1 MKYFEGV
8 IIMNRLKTFG
18 SKKLVAIFLVAS
30 LAIGSIF
37 ASPLNLASST
47 NDAKIY
53 NETYKS
59 VKDAS
64 SVSDG
69 WIVRTKENMVSFE
82 NSGLSVTV
90 GENSLV
96 QFTSLDDQAPV
107 IYLIDGWISVTTDAK
122 LTIKTTVTGYAVNAG
137 STIVVISNAQNEHGY
152 VEKGSA
158 TAVNAITNAITK
170 IEEGNYL
177 NLADSTAQTKAPE
190 TDSQVT
196 EISTKLS
203 QPAIEEQPTEVETQ
217 PEAEEPI
224 TEQPAEEQPTETA
237 EVKTTTE
244 VETTEEVVTEPEAE
258 TEVETVAETTEEVA
272 GPLTKTFTYAGYEA
286 TVTAYIGQAVVEYPA
301 FVTAQELYDAAQAAY
316 NAYSN
321 YLSDVY
327 IQVVEDGKAIVTYP
341 ETYGVDEFNFAMD
354 ILEKEIPYYIATL
367 FGLPVEEAP
376 EVETETATTTQTVEA
391 QPSEI
396 EINSE
401 PAEPTTTTVIVP
413 LTKTFSYAG
422 YEATITANLG
432 QATIEYPAFVTAQE
446 LYDAAQA
453 AYNAYPSYL
462 SEVYI
467 QVVEDGKAVVTY
479 PETYGQAEFN
489 LAVSLIEKEL
499 PSYIASLFAE
509 EEPEVYVDT
518 TEAVIIEI
526 VAPESPAVT
535 AESETTETSETEE
548 NTEIAEAP
556 EVTVTAVKQEKKSSN
571 VKLGATLGLVY
582 GQYTEGSEFK
592 AIIDK
597 HYIRRIGIS
606 PENATVIFDPYITID
621 NFTFGLHFEIDAI
634 KTESS
639 YNSTSKAAKINSIAK
654 YIGRINYNTE
664 NVSINIDRTHSVEF
678 SSPVFYSMDKAFD
691 KNDSLVATASA
702 KFGFLKVSGFVDD
715 LEFTNHLNGQTQY
728 AGLTLTSGSKYVAV
742 NASVLAAVNNLK
754 DIDFYPSI
762 DAHASFNIRNTKITL
777 YAGFAGLYKTKTT
790 ATTVKATFDFDVMD
804 FSFGV
809 AYNSGSHISGSIS
822 NSNVTV
828 TEAFEGKSL
837 DVLFSAGLHVG
848 ALSID
853 GSVTL
858 PLSLNDAGGKIA
870 YNTVKTAN
878 GSTKQVSADIMS
890 LSAKLQFS
898 NFSITGGVL
907 YEGFAAKAVNV
918 IKALKND
925 SGKRA
930 AVKGLVD
937 TDLATIYAKMA
948 LNIGGFEAYAR
959 GDFANIDGHAR
970 VAATFGASFS
980 F

>member
-1 MKYFEGV
+1 
-8 IIMNRLKTFG
+8 MNRLKTFG

-64 SVSDG
+64 SASDG

-82 NSGLSVTV
+82 NSGLRVTV

-107 IYLIDGWISVTTDAK
+107 IYLIDGWISVTTDTK

-170 IEEGNYL
+170 ITEGNYL

-190 TDSQVT
+190 TDSQVA
-196 EISTKLS
+196 EISTKL
-203 QPAIEEQPTEVETQ
+203 TQ
-217 PEAEEPI
+217 PVTEEPVVEEPV
-224 TEQPAEEQPTETA
+224 TEQPAEELPTETA
-237 EVKTTTE
+237 EVETTTE
-244 VETTEEVVTEPEAE
+244 VETAEEVVTEPEAE

-272 GPLTKTFTYAGYEA
+272 GPLTKTFSYAGYEA

-301 FVTAQELYDAAQAAY
+301 FVTAQEIYDAAQAAY
-316 NAYSN
+316 NAYSS

-376 EVETETATTTQTVEA
+376 EIETETETATTTQTVEA
-391 QPSEI
+391 QPAEI

-401 PAEPTTTTVIVP
+401 PAEPVTTTVIVP

-422 YEATITANLG
+422 YEATITANIG

-446 LYDAAQA
+446 IYDAATA

-462 SEVYI
+462 SDVYI
-467 QVVEDGKAVVTY
+467 QVVEDGKTVVTY
-479 PETYGQAEFN
+479 PETYGEAEFN

-526 VAPESPAVT
+526 VAPETPAVKAET
-535 AESETTETSETEE
+535 AETTEV
-548 NTEIAEAP
+548 AKAP

-606 PENATVIFDPYITID
+606 PENATVIFDPYITVD

-639 YNSTSKAAKINSIAK
+639 CNSTSKVAKINSIAK

-691 KNDSLVATASA
+691 KNDSLVATASV

-762 DAHASFNIRNTKITL
+762 DAHASFNIRNTKVTL

-809 AYNSGSHISGSIS
+809 AYNSGSHISGLIS

-828 TEAFEGKSL
+828 TEAFKGKSL

-858 PLSLNDAGGKIA
+858 PLSLNDEGGKIA
-870 YNTVKTAN
+870 YNTVKTAS

-890 LSAKLQFS
+890 LSAKLQFKS
-898 NFSITGGVL
+898 FSITGGVL

>member
-1 MKYFEGV
+1 
-8 IIMNRLKTFG
+8 MNRLKTFG

-82 NSGLSVTV
+82 NSGLNVTV

-107 IYLIDGWISVTTDAK
+107 IYLIDGWISVTTGTK

-137 STIVVISNAQNEHGY
+137 STVVVISNAQNEHGY

-190 TDSQVT
+190 TDSQVA
-196 EISTKLS
+196 EISTKL
-203 QPAIEEQPTEVETQ
+203 TQ
-217 PEAEEPI
+217 PVTEEPVVEEPVTEQTAEER
-224 TEQPAEEQPTETA
+224 PTETA

-244 VETTEEVVTEPEAE
+244 VETTEVETTEEVVTEPA
-258 TEVETVAETTEEVA
+258 EEVA

-354 ILEKEIPYYIATL
+354 ILEKEIPYYIASL

-376 EVETETATTTQTVEA
+376 EVKTETAQTVEA
-391 QPSEI
+391 QPAEI
-396 EINSE
+396 EISSE
-401 PAEPTTTTVIVP
+401 PAEPVTTTVIVP

-422 YEATITANLG
+422 YEATITANIG

-446 LYDAAQA
+446 IYDAAAA

-479 PETYGQAEFN
+479 PETYGEAEFN

-499 PSYIASLFAE
+499 PSYIASLFVE

-526 VAPESPAVT
+526 VAPESPAVKAET
-535 AESETTETSETEE
+535 AETTEV
-548 NTEIAEAP
+548 AEAP

-639 YNSTSKAAKINSIAK
+639 YNSTSKVAKINSIAK

-742 NASVLAAVNNLK
+742 NASVLAAVNSLK

-762 DAHASFNIRNTKITL
+762 DAHASFNIRNTKVTL

-828 TEAFEGKSL
+828 TEAFKGKSL

-848 ALSID
+848 VLSID

-858 PLSLNDAGGKIA
+858 PLSLNEEGGKIA

>member
-1 MKYFEGV
+1 
-8 IIMNRLKTFG
+8 MNRLKTFG

-107 IYLIDGWISVTTDAK
+107 IYLIDGWISVTTDTK

-137 STIVVISNAQNEHGY
+137 SSIVVISNAQNEHGY

-190 TDSQVT
+190 TDSQVA
-196 EISTKLS
+196 EISTKL
-203 QPAIEEQPTEVETQ
+203 TQ
-217 PEAEEPI
+217 PVTEEPVVEESV
-224 TEQPAEEQPTETA
+224 TEQPAEEQQTETA
-237 EVKTTTE
+237 EVETTTE

-258 TEVETVAETTEEVA
+258 TEVETVAETTEEAA

-316 NAYSN
+316 NAYSS

-376 EVETETATTTQTVEA
+376 EVEPETATTTQTVEA
-391 QPSEI
+391 QPAEL

-422 YEATITANLG
+422 YEATITANIG
-432 QATIEYPAFVTAQE
+432 QAAIEYPAFVTAQE
-446 LYDAAQA
+446 IYDAAAA

-526 VAPESPAVT
+526 VAPESPAVKAET
-535 AESETTETSETEE
+535 AETTEV
-548 NTEIAEAP
+548 AKAP

-571 VKLGATLGLVY
+571 VRLGATLGLVY
-582 GQYTEGSEFK
+582 GQYTEDSEFK

-606 PENATVIFDPYITID
+606 PENATVIFDPYITVD

-639 YNSTSKAAKINSIAK
+639 YNSTSKVAKINSIAK

-742 NASVLAAVNNLK
+742 NASVLAAVNSLK

-762 DAHASFNIRNTKITL
+762 DAHASFNIRNTKVTL

-828 TEAFEGKSL
+828 TEAFKGKSL

-890 LSAKLQFS
+890 LSAKLQFKS
-898 NFSITGGVL
+898 FSITGGVL

>member
-1 MKYFEGV
+1 
-8 IIMNRLKTFG
+8 MNRLKTFG

-107 IYLIDGWISVTTDAK
+107 IYLIDGWISVTTDTK

-137 STIVVISNAQNEHGY
+137 SSIVVISNAQNEHGY

-190 TDSQVT
+190 TDSQVA
-196 EISTKLS
+196 EISTKL
-203 QPAIEEQPTEVETQ
+203 TQ
-217 PEAEEPI
+217 PVTEEPVVEESV
-224 TEQPAEEQPTETA
+224 TEQPAEEQQTETA
-237 EVKTTTE
+237 EVETTTE

-258 TEVETVAETTEEVA
+258 TEVETVAETTEEAA

-376 EVETETATTTQTVEA
+376 EVETETAETVEA
-391 QPSEI
+391 QPAEI

-401 PAEPTTTTVIVP
+401 PAEPVTTTVIVP

-422 YEATITANLG
+422 YEATITANIG

-446 LYDAAQA
+446 IYDAATA

-462 SEVYI
+462 SDVYI

-526 VAPESPAVT
+526 VAPESPAVKAET
-535 AESETTETSETEE
+535 AETAEV
-548 NTEIAEAP
+548 AEAP

-571 VKLGATLGLVY
+571 VRLGATLGLVY
-582 GQYTEGSEFK
+582 GQYTEDSEFK

-762 DAHASFNIRNTKITL
+762 DAHASFNIRNTKVTL

-828 TEAFEGKSL
+828 TEAFKGKSL

-858 PLSLNDAGGKIA
+858 PLSLNDEGGKIA
-870 YNTVKTAN
+870 YNTVKTAS